1 VNHFQMETIGQN
13 DLVAGV
19 LTHLNKGEIADA
31 TAYFADECQFSDHG
45 LQLQFTNRRRL
56 SEFFQKARE
65 LYPDS
70 SWQTDRILVSGDQV
84 TAEWTLRTTVT
95 EPFHG
100 WLSRKV
106 PIELHGVSIVRTENG
121 RIIDWTDY
129 YDGLRARRTALGA
142 YFEEWVEL

>member
-1 VNHFQMETIGQN
+1 MNHFRVETIEQVE
-13 DLVAGV
+13 LVAGV
-19 LTHLNKGEIADA
+19 FTHLNKGEIADA
-31 TAYFADECQFSDHG
+31 IAYFAHECQFSDYG

-70 SWQTDRILVSGDQV
+70 SWQTDRILVSGDHV
-84 TAEWTLRTTVT
+84 TAEWTLRTTLT
-95 EPFHG
+95 EPFYAG
-100 WLSRKV
+100 LSRKV
-106 PIELHGVSIVRTENG
+106 PIKLHGASIVRTENG
-121 RIIDWTDY
+121 RITDWTDY